1 MKQRNK
7 GNIHTIVFTIC
18 STLLLIC
25 GLILAVRLGSV
36 HIGFSE
42 IWDSIFNYSETLELM
57 LVRDVRIPR
66 ALSVLFTGGILGV
79 TGAMIQG
86 VTRNPIAEP
95 SILGVSQGATLVI
108 AIFYALGITI
118 NTRNVMIASFIGAL
132 FTGLIVLAFIS
143 KKANNNSIAKILLAG
158 TAMSTFFVSLTT
170 IVGLLSNQSQMIG
183 FWVSGGFRNTSW
195 SDFNLVFIIGT
206 IGFIIAVLL
215 SPKIN
220 ILSLG
225 DDVAIGLGQNPQ
237 KIRFTTL
244 MVMIPMCAAAV
255 AVGKNIA
262 FLGLIVPQI
271 VRKILG
277 EDYRRNIPC
286 AFLLGAT
293 LLTYADIAARML
305 FDPYETPI
313 GVFTALIGIPFFI
326 AVARKERG

>member
-1 MKQRNK
+1 MKQSK
-7 GNIHTIVFTIC
+7 KYTMPFIIC
-18 STLLLIC
+18 SMLLLII
-25 GLILAVRLGSV
+25 GLILAISLGSV

-42 IWDSIFNYSETLELM
+42 IWDSIFNYNETLELM

-95 SILGVSQGATLVI
+95 SILGISQGATLVI

-118 NTRNVMIASFIGAL
+118 STKNVMIASFIGAL
-132 FTGLIVLAFIS
+132 ITGLIVLVFIS
-143 KKANNNSIAKILLAG
+143 QKANNSSIAKILLAG
-158 TAMSTFFVSLTT
+158 TAMSTFFISLTT
-170 IVGLLSNQSQMIG
+170 VIGLLSNQSQMIG
-183 FWVSGGFRNTSW
+183 FWVSGGFRNSSW
-195 SDFNLVFIIGT
+195 SDFKLVFFIGIIGL
-206 IGFIIAVLL
+206 IIAFFL

-220 ILSLG
+220 ILNLG
-225 DDVAIGLGQNPQ
+225 DDVAIGLGENPE
-237 KIRFTTL
+237 KIRFKTF
-244 MVMIPMCAAAV
+244 MVIIPMCAAAV

-262 FLGLIVPQI
+262 FVGLIVPQI

-277 EDYRRNIPC
+277 EDYRKNIPC
-286 AFLLGAT
+286 AFLLGAI
-293 LLTYADIAARML
+293 LLTYADIAARMI